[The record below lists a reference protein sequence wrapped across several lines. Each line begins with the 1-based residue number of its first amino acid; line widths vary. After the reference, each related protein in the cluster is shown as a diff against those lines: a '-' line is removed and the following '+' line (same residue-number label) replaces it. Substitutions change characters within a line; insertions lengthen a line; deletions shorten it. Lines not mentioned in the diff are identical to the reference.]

1 MAVRTRNS
9 ADLVREVSN
18 ARTRTNLMYLM
29 SHRIRHCVECP
40 RCGTWYIIALSP
52 YCNGSLLVP
61 TVAGSMEEYILYCAC
76 GQLPVASRW
85 RWYEVQSCAVSKAAH
100 ARGFGTGQEIA
111 FSRRTRSRRR

>member
-1 MAVRTRNS
+1 
-9 ADLVREVSN
+9 
-18 ARTRTNLMYLM
+18 M

-40 RCGTWYIIALSP
+40 RCRTWYILARSP
-52 YCNGSLLVP
+52 YCNGSLLLP

-76 GQLPVASRW
+76 AQPPVASRW
-85 RWYEVQSCAVSKAAH
+85 RWYEVPSCAVSKGAH